1 MNIIARIVIITI
13 NTIISIIKNINTTN
27 IINIING
34 TMAMTMMIGM
44 TMMKYIEMRKIL
56 IFLGLLFVMLS
67 NIYAQKGRQAI
78 GFGLSYGTEIESI
91 GLGLKYQYNIT
102 NPIRLEPSLNY
113 FIENDNVSMLDV
125 NMNLHYLCP
134 VGRSVKLYPLFGFT
148 FSNWMF
154 DLGDGFDID
163 VDGDHIHIDKDD
175 DHHNECRVG
184 VNIGGGADFVLT
196 NNWIMNFELRYQL
209 VSDFDQ
215 AVFNLGFAYR
225 F

>member
-1 MNIIARIVIITI
+1 
-13 NTIISIIKNINTTN
+13 
-27 IINIING
+27 
-34 TMAMTMMIGM
+34 
-44 TMMKYIEMRKIL
+44 
-56 IFLGLLFVMLS
+56 MLS

-134 VGRSVKLYPLFGFT
+134 VGRSVK
-148 FSNWMF
+148 F

-196 NNWIMNFELRYQL
+196 SNWIMNFELRYQL

>member
-1 MNIIARIVIITI
+1 
-13 NTIISIIKNINTTN
+13 
-27 IINIING
+27 
-34 TMAMTMMIGM
+34 
-44 TMMKYIEMRKIL
+44 MRKIL

-134 VGRSVKLYPLFGFT
+134 VGRGVKLYPLFGFT

>member
-1 MNIIARIVIITI
+1 
-13 NTIISIIKNINTTN
+13 
-27 IINIING
+27 
-34 TMAMTMMIGM
+34 
-44 TMMKYIEMRKIL
+44 MRKIL

-154 DLGDGFDID
+154 DLGDGFDSSTEAYLFALLINRD
-163 VDGDHIHIDKDD
+163 NLSCANTEQEK
-175 DHHNECRVG
+175 
-184 VNIGGGADFVLT
+184 AT
-196 NNWIMNFELRYQL
+196 NNSMILSCLIFRKIIELINTIK
-209 VSDFDQ
+209 VANISIKKTIN
-215 AVFNLGFAYR
+215 NLFLLITASLNHQ
-225 F
+225 

>member
-1 MNIIARIVIITI
+1 
-13 NTIISIIKNINTTN
+13 
-27 IINIING
+27 
-34 TMAMTMMIGM
+34 
-44 TMMKYIEMRKIL
+44 MRKIL

-154 DLGDGFDID
+154 DWNDDWD
-163 VDGDHIHIDKDD
+163 VDIHGNHVHIGGDD
-175 DHHNECRVG
+175 DSDNECQFGMRLYLISDLLIAFKLAIPVYSRRGRCVVMHDAPSLCVKNKG
-184 VNIGGGADFVLT
+184 VYFDTPSDKSA
-196 NNWIMNFELRYQL
+196 
-209 VSDFDQ
+209 VSLFPRNKD
-215 AVFNLGFAYR
+215 
-225 F
+225 

>member
-1 MNIIARIVIITI
+1 
-13 NTIISIIKNINTTN
+13 
-27 IINIING
+27 
-34 TMAMTMMIGM
+34 
-44 TMMKYIEMRKIL
+44 MRKIL

-163 VDGDHIHIDKDD
+163 VDGRS
-175 DHHNECRVG
+175 EG
-184 VNIGGGADFVLT
+184 VV
-196 NNWIMNFELRYQL
+196 
-209 VSDFDQ
+209 
-215 AVFNLGFAYR
+215 
-225 F
+225 